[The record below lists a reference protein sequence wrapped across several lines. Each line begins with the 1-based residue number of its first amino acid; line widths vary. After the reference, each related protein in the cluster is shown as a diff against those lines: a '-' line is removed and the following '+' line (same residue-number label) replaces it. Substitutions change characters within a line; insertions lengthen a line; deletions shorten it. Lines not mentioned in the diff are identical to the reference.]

1 LFLIEMQEAIAMK
14 KVSLFALLS
23 AAAITLSAQ
32 AQPPVKSAAPERK
45 VSQRKPLHPLAGSP
59 DARAEIARR

>member
-1 LFLIEMQEAIAMK
+1 MK

-23 AAAITLSAQ
+23 AATLSLSAQ
-32 AQPPVKSAAPERK
+32 AQPPLKATAYDRKAA
-45 VSQRKPLHPLAGSP
+45 QRKLLQPLAGSP

>member
-1 LFLIEMQEAIAMK
+1 MK